1 MTARRTQSLRWMYTV
16 YGIVVIAITVFLLY
30 GRLPIADKN
39 ITWTEIVLLAPGII
53 LYLPLLLLSGGIH
66 WSILPFWA
74 RMPLWGALNILGYLA
89 IPVGTRA
96 ILSSRQK
103 WKSSG
108 KQGSFWLGLIRRPAV
123 LVAAGVLFLLLGL
136 NGVLQISWKI
146 SGPTDY
152 ANAVLG
158 PVAAIGFWCLAYYL
172 YRYGTVTG
180 LHGKILPA
188 WTHWAVAL
196 AALIGGF
203 IGGRLAYG
211 EAKILRWTKASAG
224 AMAIS
229 VTVVTLLMVWIAWRM
244 VRKHRQP

>member
-1 MTARRTQSLRWMYTV
+1 MTARRTQSLLWVYIL
-16 YGIVVIAITVFLLY
+16 YGISVIGMTVFLLY
-30 GRLPIADKN
+30 GRPPIMDRN
-39 ITWTEIVLLAPGII
+39 VTWAEIILLAPGII

-66 WSILPFWA
+66 WSILPLWA

-89 IPVGTRA
+89 IPVGTRV
-96 ILSSRQK
+96 ILALRRE
-103 WKSSG
+103 WNLSG
-108 KQGSFWLGLIRRPAV
+108 KQGNFWLGLIRRPAV
-123 LVAAGVLFLLLGL
+123 LVAAGVLCTLLGL

-158 PVAAIGFWCLAYYL
+158 PVAAIGLWCLAYYL

-180 LHGKILPA
+180 YHGKVLPA

-196 AALIGGF
+196 VALIGGV

-224 AMAIS
+224 TLAIS
-229 VTVVTLLMVWIAWRM
+229 VTGVTLLMVWIAWRTFQ
-244 VRKHRQP
+244 KHRQP